1 MKHRLLVK
9 IKLGGDVV
17 NLVDR
22 TGDELIQTQVFR
34 LLLSRRY

>member
-1 MKHRLLVK
+1 MKHRLLVE

-17 NLVDR
+17 DLVDW